1 MRISTQ
7 LYTVRNEIAADT
19 LGTLKQIASFGLEY
33 VELGGLNRESVKDW
47 RGFLDETGLKVS
59 GAHYGMAEFETPD
72 ELFHVMNEL
81 DCKTIIMPWISSD
94 NFASLDTLK
103 AFSDKLIDAGQ
114 KAHDAGFQYLYHNH
128 DFELKDFEGKT
139 GLEHLMDIIPAH
151 IMNFE
156 VDVAW
161 VKVGGKDEVAF
172 LNAHADRVKMLH
184 LKDVDQSRSPIWTIA
199 GDGTVDMDGC
209 LAFAAANNIPFGAI
223 ELDESPCAPL
233 EAVQKSFEYFK
244 SKGLS

>member
-19 LGTLKQIASFGLEY
+19 LGTLKQIASYGLQY
-33 VELGGLNRESVKDW
+33 VELGGLDRESVKDW
-47 RGFLDETGLKVS
+47 RGYLDETGLMVS
-59 GAHYGMAEFETPD
+59 GAHYGMAEFENPD
-72 ELFHVMNEL
+72 QLFEVMNVL
-81 DCKTIIMPWISSD
+81 GCKTIIMPWISSD
-94 NFASLDTLK
+94 HFETLDSLK
-103 AFSDKLIDAGQ
+103 AFSEQLIDAGT

-128 DFELKDFEGKT
+128 DFELKEFDGKT

-161 VKVGGKDEVAF
+161 VKVGGKNEVQF
-172 LNAHADRVKMLH
+172 LNDHADRIKMLH
-184 LKDVDQSRSPIWTIA
+184 LKDVDQTKTPQWTVA
-199 GDGTVDMDGC
+199 GSGTVDMDGC

-223 ELDESPCAPL
+223 ELDESPGAPL
-233 EAVQKSFEYFK
+233 DAVRESYEFFK